1 MIVLVAAVVLLTV
14 VSAVHLLITFAL
26 IRRVREL
33 QEHGAKAPAKDDSLP
48 EAGKLIGDFSAE
60 LLDGRT
66 FAHAD
71 LADSTVL
78 VGFFAAGCSPCKP
91 VVADLVANPP
101 AERFV
106 AFVESGDGEDGAKLM
121 ADLEA
126 VAEVAAMSWD
136 SPVSG
141 AFAQQ
146 SFPTL
151 IRVTNGV
158 VADSGHTRDQLRD
171 LAVR

>member
-14 VSAVHLLITFAL
+14 VTAVHLLLTFAL

-33 QEHGAKAPAKDDSLP
+33 QENGVKAAAKDDSTP
-48 EAGKLIGDFSAE
+48 RKGMPVGDFSTE

-66 FAHAD
+66 FASAD
-71 LADSTVL
+71 LADSDVL

-106 AFVESGDGEDGAKLM
+106 AFVDANEDEEGTALIAKLQS
-121 ADLEA
+121 
-126 VAEVAAMSWD
+126 VAEVAILSWD

-141 AFAQQ
+141 AFSQQ
-146 SFPTL
+146 GFPTL
-151 IRVTNGV
+151 VRVSNGV
-158 VADSGHTRDQLRD
+158 VVDSGHSRAGLEE

>member
-14 VSAVHLLITFAL
+14 VMAVHLLLTFAL

-33 QEHGAKAPAKDDSLP
+33 QEHGAKAPVKDDSLP
-48 EAGKLIGDFSAE
+48 EAGMPIGDFSAE

-66 FAHAD
+66 FAHAE

-106 AFVESGDGEDGAKLM
+106 AFVEAGDGEGGAALM
-121 ADLEA
+121 TQLEA

-158 VADSGHTRDQLRD
+158 VVDAGHTRAGFRE
-171 LAVR
+171 LAVQ

>member
-14 VSAVHLLITFAL
+14 VMAVHLLLTFAL

-33 QEHGAKAPAKDDSLP
+33 QENGATGPVRDETLP
-48 EAGKLIGDFSAE
+48 RPGFRIGNFTAE
-60 LLDGRT
+60 LADGRS
-66 FAHAD
+66 FATSD
-71 LADSTVL
+71 LAEGDTL

-106 AFVESGDGEDGAKLM
+106 AFVETDDGDLGAELMAKL
-121 ADLEA
+121 AG
-126 VAEVAAMSWD
+126 VAEVATLEQD
-136 SPVSG
+136 SAVAG
-141 AFAQQ
+141 AFAQEG
-146 SFPTL
+146 FPTL
-151 IRVTNGV
+151 VRVTNGV
-158 VADSGHTRDQLRD
+158 VADSGHTRAQLRA

>member
-14 VSAVHLLITFAL
+14 VTAVHLLLTFAL

-33 QEHGAKAPAKDDSLP
+33 QENGAKAPAKDDGIP
-48 EAGKLIGDFSAE
+48 EVGMRIGDFSAE

-66 FAHAD
+66 FATAD
-71 LADSTVL
+71 LADGDTL
-78 VGFFAAGCSPCKP
+78 VGFFAAGCAPCKP

-106 AFVESGDGEDGAKLM
+106 AFVDAGDGEESAALI
-121 ADLEA
+121 AELEP
-126 VAEVAAMSWD
+126 VAEVAAMRWD
-136 SPVSG
+136 SPVAG

-146 SFPTL
+146 GFPTL
-151 IRVTNGV
+151 VRVSDGV
-158 VADSGHTRDQLRD
+158 VVDAGHTRAHLRE

>member
-14 VSAVHLLITFAL
+14 VMAVHLLLTFAL

-33 QEHGAKAPAKDDSLP
+33 QENVAKGPARDESLP
-48 EAGKLIGDFSAE
+48 RPGMRIGNFTAE
-60 LLDGRT
+60 LTDGRT
-66 FAHAD
+66 FATTD
-71 LADSTVL
+71 LVEGDTL

-106 AFVESGDGEDGAKLM
+106 AFVETDGTELGVDLMTKL
-121 ADLEA
+121 AGI
-126 VAEVAAMSWD
+126 AEVAELPRD
-136 SPVSG
+136 SAVSG
-141 AFAQQ
+141 AFAQEG
-146 SFPTL
+146 FPTL
-151 IRVTNGV
+151 VRVTDGE
-158 VADSGHTRDQLRD
+158 VADSGHSRAQLRD